1 MLKRL
6 NLTRVFVHEPRHL
19 APVLQNRRL
28 AHVKV
33 LLKLFT
39 TLEWL
44 LRLFMIQSRCAIGIR
59 ERWKMGGVSEPC
71 VDTIT
76 TSHVQLLHHCAW
88 NKMAAWR
95 KACYI
100 CILKSWIWKRSSV
113 YDVPKHWRST
123 TAPAFTSENCSQLI
137 QCTPNRCP
145 QNGTGKYE

>member
-19 APVLQNRRL
+19 AEPSPRPRKKSYWNSSQHLNGSWDFLWSSPAVQ
-28 AHVKV
+28 
-33 LLKLFT
+33 
-39 TLEWL
+39 LEYVW
-44 LRLFMIQSRCAIGIR
+44 R

-76 TSHVQLLHHCAW
+76 TSRVQLLHHRAW

-100 CILKSWIWKRSSV
+100 CILKSWTWKRSSV
-113 YDVPKHWRST
+113 CDVPKHWRST
-123 TAPAFTSENCSQLI
+123 TAPAFTSENCRQLI
-137 QCTPNRCP
+137 QCTPNLCP
-145 QNGTGKYE
+145 QNGNEWKL